1 MITSRLGRQGQI
13 RECTIGF
20 VGFCCYLNF
29 GKSERCRTPISKVET
44 FFSFFEKTWWRK
56 TKIKITCYAGQQM
69 LVRALIYQNIPPIW
83 HIPAKVVIVFSRIH
97 FTLSRFKFT
106 YQNS

>member
-44 FFSFFEKTWWRK
+44 FFFFFRKDLVEENKNKNNMLCGSTDASTSIDLPEHSSYLAYSRKGSDSFQSDTF
-56 TKIKITCYAGQQM
+56 YAI
-69 LVRALIYQNIPPIW
+69 AI
-83 HIPAKVVIVFSRIH
+83 
-97 FTLSRFKFT
+97 
-106 YQNS
+106 